1 MSHRHI
7 PELLAPAGSL
17 DAVRAAV
24 ANGADAVYLGASRFN
39 ARDEGAQLSLDEL
52 GEACRI
58 AHGRGRRIYL
68 TLNVLIKPAELA
80 DALDFLGEAIDR
92 GIDAVIVQDIGLVR
106 LIKVVYPA
114 LEIHGSTQTTVH
126 DAAGAEVM
134 RQLGVD
140 RVVLARENTLEDI
153 HAIRAAVPDLGL
165 ESFVHGALCISY
177 SGQCYMSGMISE
189 RSANRGSCAQSCRKD
204 YVLTDITN
212 NTELDRG
219 YLISAKDLG
228 AYEHLPAIA
237 DAGIVCL
244 KVEGRKKRPEYVAT
258 VTKSY
263 REFLDRVEK
272 GDDTPPTETEVQP
285 LVQIFSRGF
294 TGGMYGGR
302 AGRSY
307 ITRTQPDNRGMP
319 LGTVIGYSSDR
330 NGGELI
336 VDVSTAVKT
345 GDGLGFE
352 APDSVGGPTMGFT
365 VGAVRTLSWGSTT
378 RQAIQTRTRVAVGWS
393 VVRTSEAALLERA
406 RTSYSALSSEI
417 RAKKVR
423 VDARVFGAAG
433 TPLKAVFTSD
443 GESVTARSEVTFSP
457 ATKRPLD
464 VASLREHFGKLGDT
478 PFVLGNVDVAGLSS
492 GLFLPVSE
500 LNHLRQAAVEQLMM
514 RRDWAEQA
522 RLAERRGTIEAAVGT
537 TALAG
542 QRSFRGFAAQ
552 DDSEAAVSHP
562 APFGPGGHPEAQ
574 SAERIAIPARQ
585 STQFTLSASVYRI
598 EDAEAAAESGATE
611 ICFDPFLRHPTPPVS
626 RLRTLESKLSDRGVT
641 LRLRT
646 PTIVRPEE
654 RKSIQKWLD
663 LGLPIQSGHLG
674 LVHEL
679 SSAGR
684 DVVADYATNV
694 FNQHSAAEVFRLGA
708 RRIVASVELTTDE
721 LSQLVAPWEG
731 RGFEVFVYGRT
742 EGMTIEHCVLS
753 AAFDRETKTC
763 RDLCVQK
770 HTNVE
775 LTDPTGYTF
784 PVATDSACRNRLLH
798 SRPIDGSE
806 FVPRLWTSGIR
817 AYQLVFN
824 VLGDDIRGIVKGYR
838 TILDELECGSRPEV
852 DSIREIVGTRFTR
865 GHFARA
871 V

>member
-1 MSHRHI
+1 MSPRSI

-39 ARDEGAQLSLDEL
+39 ARDDGAQLTLEEL

-68 TLNVLIKPAELA
+68 TLNVLIKPAELV
-80 DALDFLGEAIDR
+80 DALEFLGEAIDR

-106 LIKVVYPA
+106 LIKTVYPS
-114 LEIHGSTQTTVH
+114 LEIHGSTQMTVH
-126 DAAGAEVM
+126 DGAGAEVM

-140 RVVLARENTLEDI
+140 RVVLARENTLDDI
-153 HAIRAAVPDLGL
+153 RAIREAVPDLGL

-204 YVLTDITN
+204 YVLTDASTN
-212 NTELDRG
+212 AELDRG

-244 KVEGRKKRPEYVAT
+244 KVEGRKKKPEYVAT

-272 GDDTPPTETEVQP
+272 GDDTPPTEIEVQP

-302 AGRSY
+302 AGKSY
-307 ITRTQPDNRGMP
+307 VTRTQPDNRGMT
-319 LGTVIGYSSDR
+319 LGTVVGYSAAR

-336 VDVSTAVKT
+336 IEVSTPINV

-365 VGAVRTLSWGSTT
+365 VGAVRTVSSN
-378 RQAIQTRTRVAVGWS
+378 RQAIQTRTRVATGWS
-393 VVRTSEAALLERA
+393 VVRTSEAALLECARA
-406 RTSYSALSSEI
+406 SYAALPTEI

-423 VDARVFGAAG
+423 LDARVFGAAG

-443 GESVTARSEVTFSP
+443 GESVTVRSEVTFSP

-464 VASLREHFGKLGDT
+464 VASLREHFGKLGES
-478 PFVLGNVDVAGLSS
+478 PFVLGNVDVSGLSS

-500 LNHLRQAAVEQLMM
+500 LNHVRQEAVEQLMM

-522 RLAERRGTIEAAVGT
+522 RLADRRAAIEQAV
-537 TALAG
+537 
-542 QRSFRGFAAQ
+542 
-552 DDSEAAVSHP
+552 
-562 APFGPGGHPEAQ
+562 GGHPAASGAPAEH
-574 SAERIAIPARQ
+574 AERIALPTAISAP
-585 STQFTLSASVYRI
+585 STPFTLSASVYRI
-598 EDAEAAAESGATE
+598 EDAESAAESGATE
-611 ICFDPFLRHPTPPVS
+611 ICFDPFLRHPTPPLS
-626 RLRTLESKLSDRGVT
+626 RIRTLASSLSDRGVT

-679 SSAGR
+679 ASQGR
-684 DVVADYATNV
+684 DVVADYAANV

-708 RRIVASVELTTDE
+708 QRIIASVELTTDE
-721 LSQLVAPWEG
+721 LAQLVAPWDG
-731 RGFEVFVYGRT
+731 RGFEVFAYGRT

-753 AAFDRETKTC
+753 AAFDREATTC

-806 FVPRLWTSGIR
+806 FIPKLWSSGIR

-824 VLGDDIRGIVKGYR
+824 VLGDDIRGIVGGYR
-838 TILDELECGSRPEV
+838 TLLDELERGSRPDV
-852 DSIREIVGTRFTR
+852 DSIREILGTRFTR